1 MFGNFGVNL
10 GSVGNLFGA
19 SGPRLNYDLGDPYPR
34 SVGGWTHY
42 RGTAKEDGAPVSVFK
57 FVCND
62 VHKERVR
69 VEVARN
75 GAKRL
80 KTTRHPNIL
89 MLKDSLEVEEGD
101 KLTIYVVTES
111 VMPLEE
117 HLKDLP
123 TSTSQR
129 DEYYALG
136 IRQVATAVSFL
147 ANDCAL
153 VHGGVS
159 MSTVVVTDRLDWKLG
174 GLDLLSEHQ
183 AIGRGTHGPAPLV
196 HAAFS
201 IPDQYKPEE
210 YRRGDWAGIPQGPP
224 WAIDAWGLGC
234 LIQEVYRG
242 GSIGRTDQLRE
253 TDAIPQC
260 SSRTTSDSSRR
271 RPRGDT
277 TQRNSSRTQLCSP
290 TSSWRPS
297 RSWTTSR

>member
-1 MFGNFGVNL
+1 M
-10 GSVGNLFGA
+10 
-19 SGPRLNYDLGDPYPR
+19 
-34 SVGGWTHY
+34 
-42 RGTAKEDGAPVSVFK
+42 
-57 FVCND
+57 
-62 VHKERVR
+62 
-69 VEVARN
+69 ARN

>member
-19 SGPRLNYDLGDPYPR
+19 SGPRLNYDLGEAYPR
-34 SVGGWTHY
+34 AAGGWTHY
-42 RGTAKEDGAPVSVFK
+42 RATSKEDGSPASVFK

-159 MSTVVVTDRLDWKLG
+159 
-174 GLDLLSEHQ
+174 LS
-183 AIGRGTHGPAPLV
+183 
-196 HAAFS
+196 
-201 IPDQYKPEE
+201 
-210 YRRGDWAGIPQGPP
+210 
-224 WAIDAWGLGC
+224 
-234 LIQEVYRG
+234 LIH
-242 GSIGRTDQLRE
+242 I
-253 TDAIPQC
+253 
-260 SSRTTSDSSRR
+260 
-271 RPRGDT
+271 
-277 TQRNSSRTQLCSP
+277 
-290 TSSWRPS
+290 
-297 RSWTTSR
+297 

>member
-19 SGPRLNYDLGDPYPR
+19 SGPRLNYDLGEAYPR
-34 SVGGWTHY
+34 AAGGWTHY
-42 RGTAKEDGAPVSVFK
+42 RATSKEDGAPASVFK

-159 MSTVVVTDRLDWKLG
+159 MSTVVVTDRLDWKLA
-174 GLDLLSEHQ
+174 GLDLLSEHA

-201 IPDQYKPEE
+201 VPDQYKPEE
-210 YRRGDWAGIPQGPP
+210 YRRGDWAGIPGGPP

-242 GSIGRTDQLRE
+242 GAISRTDQLRE
-253 TDAIPQC
+253 VDHIPQVLLKDYQ
-260 SSRTTSDSSRR
+260 RLLATAPERR
-271 RPRGDT
+271 YNPKK
-277 TQRNSSRTQLCSP
+277 LV
-290 TSSWRPS
+290 
-297 RSWTTSR
+297 

>member
-1 MFGNFGVNL
+1 M
-10 GSVGNLFGA
+10 
-19 SGPRLNYDLGDPYPR
+19 
-34 SVGGWTHY
+34 
-42 RGTAKEDGAPVSVFK
+42 
-57 FVCND
+57 
-62 VHKERVR
+62 
-69 VEVARN
+69 
-75 GAKRL
+75 
-80 KTTRHPNIL
+80 
-89 MLKDSLEVEEGD
+89 EEGD

-159 MSTVVVTDRLDWKLG
+159 MSTVVVTDRLDWKLA
-174 GLDLLSEHQ
+174 GLDLLSEHA

-201 IPDQYKPEE
+201 VPDQYKPEE
-210 YRRGDWAGIPQGPP
+210 YRRGDWAGIPGGPP

-234 LIQEVYRG
+234 LICLLY
-242 GSIGRTDQLRE
+242 
-253 TDAIPQC
+253 
-260 SSRTTSDSSRR
+260 TSPS
-271 RPRGDT
+271 PRD
-277 TQRNSSRTQLCSP
+277 LY
-290 TSSWRPS
+290 
-297 RSWTTSR
+297 TSRMPSSA